1 MMVAISRLDAGAG
14 GVQGDR
20 AEEVDGL
27 GVAEIDDLE
36 QGNDTEELD
45 AGNLPRSHGILL
57 E

>member
-1 MMVAISRLDAGAG
+1 MMVAISRLDAGTC
-14 GVQGDR
+14 GVQGDG

-36 QGNDTEELD
+36 QGDDAEELD